1 MNSEQPLWLIV
12 TGPPSSGKTALARQL
27 AQDLNMPLS
36 EKDVLKDTLYR
47 ALGFG
52 DKDWSR
58 QVGVS
63 AISLL
68 FLIADRMLGTGAS
81 LITECN
87 FYRQSSS
94 ERAGK
99 IAHDAKPRVV
109 QVHCSA
115 PPMVLAERNAA
126 RLEQTQ
132 LRPGHHVVPE
142 RELLGGVG
150 SGAWEPL
157 DVPSKIVR
165 LDMSVPFDHKL
176 LVRDIRL
183 NAHHSRHDG

>member
-1 MNSEQPLWLIV
+1 MNSERPLWLIV
-12 TGPPSSGKTALARQL
+12 TGPPAAGKTALARQL

-36 EKDVLKDTLYR
+36 AKDVLKDTLYR

-52 DKDWSR
+52 EKDWSR
-58 QVGVS
+58 QVGMS

-68 FLIADRMLGTGAS
+68 FLIAGRMLGTGAS

-87 FYRQSSS
+87 FYRQLSS

-99 IAHDAKPRVV
+99 IAHDAKARVI
-109 QVHCSA
+109 QVHYSA
-115 PPMVLAERNAA
+115 PPMVLVERNAA

-132 LRPGHHVVPE
+132 LRPGHHVMPE

-157 DVPSKIVR
+157 DVPFEDS
-165 LDMSVPFDHKL
+165 SVGHVCP
-176 LVRDIRL
+176 IRP
-183 NAHHSRHDG
+183 